1 MFMEQGQ
8 PGQGQ
13 NGNDSG
19 AGVSG
24 EGSPQQ
30 QSPGGF
36 AQAAAAQ
43 AQQMMPPAPQQPQ
56 FMQPG
61 PLHTNVLV
69 DLPPI
74 QDIMKALQNDV
85 QRAAEV
91 SDKDSG
97 EPSTSGT
104 ASNPPDSAVSAS
116 DASSHP
122 HLNFVGR
129 SLPLLFI
136 RGADGIGYH
145 SGRTIALDNLYVSV
159 HQNGPSGAP
168 QIQPDWMITAAT
180 AATIDGN
187 LQGWTLKVI

>member
-1 MFMEQGQ
+1 
-8 PGQGQ
+8 
-13 NGNDSG
+13 
-19 AGVSG
+19 
-24 EGSPQQ
+24 
-30 QSPGGF
+30 
-36 AQAAAAQ
+36 
-43 AQQMMPPAPQQPQ
+43 MMPPPPQQPQ
-56 FMQPG
+56 FMQSS

-74 QDIMKALQNDV
+74 QDIMKALQNDA
-85 QRAAEV
+85 QRAAEA
-91 SDKDSG
+91 SNKEG
-97 EPSTSGT
+97 EPGSSGAT
-104 ASNPPDSAVSAS
+104 SNPPDSAGSAGTDS
-116 DASSHP
+116 SSHP

-159 HQNGPSGAP
+159 HQNGPSGQP